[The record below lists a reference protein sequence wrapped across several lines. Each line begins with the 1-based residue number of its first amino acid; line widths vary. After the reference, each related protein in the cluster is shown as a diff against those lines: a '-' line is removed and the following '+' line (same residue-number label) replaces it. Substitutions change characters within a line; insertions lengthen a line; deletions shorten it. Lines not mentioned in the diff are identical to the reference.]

1 MISSATNL
9 RRRIRV
15 ETGKMKGSLRVLV
28 VAPTTRYIVVH
39 ALLAETIHIT
49 SVSPPL
55 PIDSNSS
62 EHFRYCTTTFANTN
76 DIQSGTRYCTTTFA
90 NTNDIQSGTRTS
102 SSVYQTPKNRSCY
115 YQHTISQQLKEL
127 NFCPYGNTTNKPY
140 TSTSILRPATPRR
153 HNHGIPPAASSHPRL
168 QRLTERTST
177 VTSAAASSTHRSK
190 PGPYLTRCR
199 YRSQWHRLST
209 CQ

>member
-9 RRRIRV
+9 RRRICV

-62 EHFRYCTTTFANTN
+62 EHF
-76 DIQSGTRYCTTTFA
+76 RYCTTTFA

-190 PGPYLTRCR
+190 PGPYLTRYR
-199 YRSQWHRLST
+199 YRSQWHHLST